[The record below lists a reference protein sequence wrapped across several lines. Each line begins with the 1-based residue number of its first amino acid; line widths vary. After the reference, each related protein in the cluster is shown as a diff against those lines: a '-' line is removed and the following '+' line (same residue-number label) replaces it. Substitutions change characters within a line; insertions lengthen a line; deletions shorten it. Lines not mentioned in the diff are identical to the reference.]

1 MEKKGIIKKLVV
13 IGSIILFFSPGVIR
27 AIQINQNDTTDITN
41 YKAHVFD
48 RNSILPP
55 PDTIDDILEITI
67 NRRMSVREF
76 TQEAVSDE
84 DLSTLLWHAYGVID
98 GEKRTVHLLGDEP
111 AVQIYVVRE
120 DGVFTYHPENH
131 SLTLYKAG
139 DYTGLVGWQYDA
151 PLLLGLVWNI
161 SRNNDENLAAAEI
174 GEIGQNVYFV
184 ANALNLG
191 TVTTGSYPCPMETYV
206 KLPADEVGRIV
217 MYLGHPSYEYDFT
230 DRPMWLSLLPRISDS
245 SMSLTTAIK
254 ERREATTWE
263 AGVSRQE
270 ISQILWAAYG
280 YSNYLDNS
288 EPEINPFNI
297 TRHRTLPS
305 GCGLYSLRMYVATKF
320 GISRYYPNIADTIF
334 GKVNG
339 WKSWPQITFLLMTV
353 FGDKRA
359 EIAQAS
365 ESFVG
370 SAPLLII
377 SVLDYE
383 QIEKL
388 PWQLHEYF
396 IPWSMYYEAGASAHN
411 VFLETTAWGLSGNIA
426 PVTDKDTLCNL
437 LKLDKERFEPMFV
450 IPVGK

>member
-1 MEKKGIIKKLVV
+1 MIKKDIIIKIFAV
-13 IGSIILFFSPGVIR
+13 GSIALFFSPVGIS
-27 AIQINQNDTTDITN
+27 AIQIYQSDITN
-41 YKAHVFD
+41 FIHSEAYAFD
-48 RNSILPP
+48 WNIILPP
-55 PDTIDDILEITI
+55 PDAIDDILEVTI
-67 NRRMSVREF
+67 HRRMSVREF
-76 TQEAVSDE
+76 TEEPVSDE
-84 DLSTLLWHAYGVID
+84 DLSTLLWHAYGFIN

-120 DGVFTYHPENH
+120 DGVFSYHPENH
-131 SLTLYKAG
+131 SLTLYKEG

-151 PLLLGLVWNI
+151 PLLLGLVWNT
-161 SRNNDENLAAAEI
+161 SGNSEENLAAAEI
-174 GEIGQNVYFV
+174 GAIGQNLYFV

-191 TVTTGSYPCPMETYV
+191 TVTTGSYPCPMQLYV
-206 KLPADEVGRIV
+206 GLPADQVGRIV

-230 DRPMWLSLLPRISDS
+230 NRPMWLSLLPRIEDS
-245 SMSLTTAIK
+245 TMSLTSAIE
-254 ERREATTWE
+254 ERREATIWE
-263 AGVSRQE
+263 EEISRQE
-270 ISQILWAAYG
+270 ISQVIWAAYG

-297 TRHRTLPS
+297 TRHRTVPS
-305 GCGLYSLRMYVATKF
+305 GCGLYTLRFYIATKS

-339 WKSWPQITFLLMTV
+339 WKSWPQITFLLKTIY
-353 FGDKRA
+353 GDKRT

-365 ESFVG
+365 ESFVD

-388 PWQLHEYF
+388 PWELHEYF

-411 VFLETTAWGLSGNIA
+411 VFLEATAWGLSGNIA
-426 PVTDKDTLCNL
+426 PVTDKDALCSL
-437 LKLDKERFEPMFV
+437 LDLDNERFEPMF
-450 IPVGK
+450 IMPVGK